1 VPTKLSRFAE
11 GLMEASWLAAVLLL
25 PVYFNVYSSR
35 VFEPDKV
42 ALLRSLA
49 LLILVAWIVKLVDEG
64 RLGADIGRMGASA
77 LSKLLRTPLVAPAL
91 GLALVYLVSTVFS
104 ITPRASLFG
113 SYQRM
118 QGFYTTLSYLVIF
131 ASIAANL
138 RRREQVERIITLA
151 ILASLP
157 VSLYGILQ
165 RFHLDPIS
173 WDGDVSR
180 RISANLGNS
189 IFLAAYL
196 VMVFPLTLGRILR
209 SYHRILNQA
218 HQSHLPLN
226 LALVT
231 LYLFIASLQL
241 IAQYLSGS
249 RGPALAL
256 LIASFFLLFLLSIH
270 WKVRFF
276 SLGVMGTGLVL
287 GTLLLLLNL
296 AGGPFESL
304 RNSPAIGRYGQL
316 LDVESHNARVRS
328 NIWRGAAQLVAPHP
342 ALEFPDGR
350 RDRLNFIRP
359 LIGYG
364 PESMIVVF
372 NPFYPP
378 ELALLEGHNASPDR
392 SHNETWDALVITGIL
407 GLIAY
412 LGMFGALIYH
422 GLRWMG
428 IIAGQQEKRVFFTL
442 LLVGGMLGAISLS
455 VWRGIGYLG
464 VGLPAGIVLGL
475 IAYLVLTALSPRHRT
490 IASANDTSRSL
501 TMAVLLA
508 GVVAHFVEINF
519 GIAITAT
526 RTYFWVYAALILV
539 LGEYLPGNR
548 GELPMR
554 EPALVGRTDRS
565 PLANQPSQPILVRI
579 VGRVKE
585 AADAR
590 RLGYNWIRTTW
601 IDGGIPAILLVCL
614 GFNHIIILHGLN
626 PSGGIFWQSPLISP
640 QLIQPASYGMLL
652 LISITLISGAVILS
666 IERYQEQRHSLPF
679 AALLGGVLGSSF
691 VVGLLF
697 AVWHGG
703 SLSVLNY
710 MSPQTIQEALFQSSH
725 AGGLLLQF
733 WVVLFLLILSLGL
746 GLVVEW
752 PARWRGPSYR
762 GAVVAAGLGI
772 LFLVLVNL
780 TNLRSIRADIYF
792 KMAETHAL
800 MGQWALALPLNEA
813 AIQLAPV
820 EDHYYL
826 SLASSLFEQ
835 AKLSGDKGRQ
845 GMLVQEVEDNL
856 LRAQSINPFN
866 PDHTA
871 NLAHLYRWWAYLAD
885 HPSERIERGETSSF
899 YYSRAVTL
907 SPQNANLWGE
917 WAILMI
923 EILDRPDQ
931 ALPQLDHALYLHPE
945 NISILKLTGDV
956 YHRLAL
962 NSSDLSVR
970 NELLEK
976 AVSTYQAALHLSQ
989 GSASLAK
996 VDILI
1001 ALGEAYTELEKLEL
1015 AVTAYQEAIQS
1026 GLIPF
1031 QAWSIQAALAHLY
1044 ARMGDRAAALEHAN
1058 LARQSA
1064 PPDQVERLKAL
1075 VEQLRSMP

>member
-1 VPTKLSRFAE
+1 VPTRLSRFAE

-25 PVYFNVYSSR
+25 PVYFNVNSSR

-42 ALLRSLA
+42 ALLRSLV

-64 RLGADIGRMGASA
+64 RLGADIDRNGGFA
-77 LSKLLRTPLVAPAL
+77 LNQLLRTPLVAPAL

-104 ITPRASLFG
+104 ITPRASLLG

-118 QGFYTTLSYLVIF
+118 QGLYTTLSYLVIF
-131 ASIAANL
+131 ASIATNL

-165 RFHLDPIS
+165 RFQLDPIP

-256 LIASFFLLFLLSIH
+256 LIASFFLLLLLSIR
-270 WKVRFF
+270 WKARFF
-276 SLGVMGTGLVL
+276 CLGVVGAGLVL

-304 RNSPAIGRYGQL
+304 RNSSAIGRYGQL
-316 LDVESHNARVRS
+316 LDAESHNARVRS

-342 ALEFPDGR
+342 ALEFPDGH
-350 RDRLNFIRP
+350 RDRLNFLRP

-364 PESMIVVF
+364 PESMIVAF

-378 ELALLEGHNASPDR
+378 ELDRLEGHNASPDR

-412 LGMFGALIYH
+412 LAMFGALFYH

-428 IIAGQQEKRVFFTL
+428 IIANQREKRIFFTL
-442 LLVGGMLGAISLS
+442 LLAGGMLGAISLS
-455 VWRGIGYLG
+455 LWRGIGYLG
-464 VGLPAGIVLGL
+464 VGLPFGMILGL
-475 IAYLVLTALSPRHRT
+475 IAYLVLIALSSTHRP
-490 IASANDTSRSL
+490 IRSASETSRSL

-548 GELPMR
+548 AAVPIR
-554 EPALVGRTDRS
+554 EPALVDRADRS
-565 PLANQPSQPILVRI
+565 PLAYQPSQPIMVRI
-579 VGRVKE
+579 GHRVKE
-585 AADAR
+585 AAYAR
-590 RLGYNWIRTTW
+590 PLGYNWIRTTW
-601 IDGGIPAILLVCL
+601 INAGILALLLVCL
-614 GFNHIIILHGLN
+614 GFNHITNLHGLD
-626 PSGGIFWQSPLISP
+626 STGGLILQSSLISP
-640 QLIQPASYGMLL
+640 GRDQPASYGMLL
-652 LISITLISGAVILS
+652 LISITLISAVVILS
-666 IERYQEQRHSLPF
+666 RERYQEERHTLPF
-679 AALLGGVLGSSF
+679 AALLGGVLGSSLLIGF
-691 VVGLLF
+691 LF
-697 AVWHGG
+697 AVWYGG
-703 SLSVLNY
+703 SLSVLKR
-710 MSPQTIQEALFQSSH
+710 MPPQTVQESIFQASH
-725 AGGLLLQF
+725 AGGLLVQF
-733 WVVLFLLILSLGL
+733 WLVLFLQILSLGL
-746 GLVVEW
+746 ALVVEW
-752 PARWRGPSYR
+752 PARWRGSSYR
-762 GAVVAAGLGI
+762 GTVVAAGLGI

-780 TNLRSIRADIYF
+780 TNLRSIKADIYF
-792 KMAETHAL
+792 KMAEAHAV
-800 MGQWALALPLNEA
+800 MGQWALAVPLNEA
-813 AIQLAPV
+813 AIQLAPG

-826 SLASSLFEQ
+826 SLASSRFEQ
-835 AKLSGDKGRQ
+835 AKLSGDEGRQ
-845 GMLVQEVEDNL
+845 RMLLQEVEDNL
-856 LRAQSINPFN
+856 LRAQSINPLN

-871 NLAHLYRWWAYLAD
+871 NLAHLYRWWASLAD
-885 HPSERIERGETSSF
+885 HQSERSERAETSSY

-907 SPQNANLWGE
+907 SPKDANLWGE
-917 WAILMI
+917 WAILMM
-923 EILDRPDQ
+923 EMLDRPDQ
-931 ALPQLDHALYLHPE
+931 ALHRLEYALHLHPE
-945 NISILKLTGDV
+945 HISILRLTGDA
-956 YHRLAL
+956 YHQLAL
-962 NSSDLSVR
+962 NSSELSVR
-970 NELLEK
+970 SELLEK
-976 AVSTYQAALHLSQ
+976 AVSSYQAALHLSHR
-989 GSASLAK
+989 SASFVK

-1001 ALGEAYTELEKLEL
+1001 ALGEAYAELEKLEL
-1015 AVTAYQEAIQS
+1015 AVAAYQEAIQS

-1031 QAWSIQAALAHLY
+1031 QAWSIQEALAHLY
-1044 ARMGDRAAALEHAN
+1044 ARMGDRTAALEHAN

-1064 PPDQVERLKAL
+1064 PPDQVERLNAL
-1075 VEQLRSMP
+1075 VEQLLSMP